1 MWILKG
7 SDEAWVVEVGRV
19 KLRTS
24 KGVAVDYWVHTLL
37 VCDHDDGDI
46 DNDCEDDKGVKPNLW
61 LILQTSNDK
70 LQIKGKKCLT

>member
-37 VCDHDDGDI
+37 VRDDDDGDI
-46 DNDCEDDKGVKPNLW
+46 DNDC
-61 LILQTSNDK
+61 
-70 LQIKGKKCLT
+70 